1 MIVCVCH
8 RVSHKTIEQNAMDGV
23 SFEEIKAE
31 HGVGTQC
38 GQCEQAAH
46 AIWSG
51 ACARANFPQR
61 TCASAVSSLAA
72 V

>member
-8 RVSHKTIEQNAMDGV
+8 RVSHKTIEQNAVAGA

-51 ACARANFPQR
+51 ACARRNFPPLA
-61 TCASAVSSLAA
+61 CASPASSLASL
-72 V
+72 

>member
-8 RVSHKTIEQNAMDGV
+8 RVSHKTIEQSAVAGA

-46 AIWSG
+46 AIWTG
-51 ACARANFPQR
+51 ACARRNFSPL
-61 TCASAVSSLAA
+61 TCNASNASLATL
-72 V
+72 

>member
-8 RVSHKTIEQNAMDGV
+8 RVSHKTIEQGAMAGA

-51 ACARANFPQR
+51 ACPRRSFTQS
-61 TCASAVSSLAA
+61 ASATPISALATA
-72 V
+72 

>member
-8 RVSHKTIEQNAMDGV
+8 RVSHKTIEQRAMAGA
-23 SFEEIKAE
+23 SFEEIKAQ

-38 GQCEQAAH
+38 GQCEQSAR

-51 ACARANFPQR
+51 ACARPNFP
-61 TCASAVSSLAA
+61 SLASSPPSAPLA
-72 V
+72 VA